1 MKTKYQLSIQEPQNT
16 IRTFGTLYEVQM
28 DTKDRLLCVSTE
40 QPGGY
45 SLPAVAQNKFSEALN
60 KESLFRR
67 IGTTMN
73 ALNNGYRI
81 FAKDCED
88 VAMWVPEGGAIP
100 IYEGIEDFTEHR
112 LESYKLAAFVKLDE
126 EFIHDASFNMEKYL
140 IERLAKNFSKGEG
153 TRIYQRNRC
162 CRAYR
167 YPRRN
172 RWC

>member
-1 MKTKYQLSIQEPQNT
+1 MNENKIS
-16 IRTFGTLYEVQM
+16 TLHTGAPEYDKNFWNLVRGADGYEGSLAM
-28 DTKDRLLCVSTE
+28 CIDRAT
-40 QPGGY
+40 GGY

-100 IYEGIEDFTEHR
+100 IYE
-112 LESYKLAAFVKLDE
+112 
-126 EFIHDASFNMEKYL
+126 
-140 IERLAKNFSKGEG
+140 
-153 TRIYQRNRC
+153 
-162 CRAYR
+162 
-167 YPRRN
+167 
-172 RWC
+172 